1 MTPPPG
7 SWPPDEQQTERVR
20 RQRALAERLAAQQQL
35 DNARMASAPTKSRL
49 RRRRRR
55 PGNNRFVAILA
66 VIALIATVLTAERWA
81 GSGEGG
87 LGWAGGTGNFGEQS
101 TQVDRPTPQDDPSP
115 TPLGTPPPLP
125 TADGNFAF
133 IAMRPDAP
141 ERPVTYDPCRTIR
154 YVVNNA
160 EAPPGADLMVQE
172 ALVAASDATG
182 LVFEAVGPTDEA
194 PSAARKAYQPDRYGD
209 VWAPVLIG
217 WTSPENASPLAG
229 AARHPP
235 QAPARPPRVR
245 EP

>member
-49 RRRRRR
+49 RQRRRR

-87 LGWAGGTGNFGEQS
+87 LEWAGGTGNFGEQS

-115 TPLGTPPPLP
+115 HPARKRLLPYPPPTGTLHSSPCGPTPRTPRHLRPLPNHSLRREQRRGPARGRLDGAGGAGCGQRCHRPGVRSGWPHRRGPLGRSQGLP
-125 TADGNFAF
+125 T
-133 IAMRPDAP
+133 RSL
-141 ERPVTYDPCRTIR
+141 R
-154 YVVNNA
+154 
-160 EAPPGADLMVQE
+160 
-172 ALVAASDATG
+172 
-182 LVFEAVGPTDEA
+182 
-194 PSAARKAYQPDRYGD
+194 
-209 VWAPVLIG
+209 
-217 WTSPENASPLAG
+217 
-229 AARHPP
+229 
-235 QAPARPPRVR
+235 
-245 EP
+245 